1 MWERIL
7 VIIQKEFRQTF
18 REKRMRVFLIV
29 PPIMQLMLFG
39 FAVNLDLT
47 NSPIGFMD
55 MDQTAESRELLSQ
68 FQGSP
73 QFNVKYMPDSDA
85 AVQKLLDHGDAQ
97 AIVKV
102 LPGFARNIHK
112 GHTANVQVLV
122 DGANSNTASIL
133 TGYCSQVIQA
143 YGQKLRATPTP
154 PGAVAVPRVWFN
166 PDLLSRNFFVPGVIM
181 NIITMMT
188 LMLTAMAIVRERE
201 IGTMEQLMVTPIRP
215 IELMLGKTLPFVCIG
230 RTTIRVGNDL
240 TSAERQA
247 VPLAAEDLA
256 RSITSLLVDGEW

>member
-73 QFNVKYMPDSDA
+73 DRKSV
-85 AVQKLLDHGDAQ
+85 V
-97 AIVKV
+97 
-102 LPGFARNIHK
+102 
-112 GHTANVQVLV
+112 
-122 DGANSNTASIL
+122 
-133 TGYCSQVIQA
+133 
-143 YGQKLRATPTP
+143 
-154 PGAVAVPRVWFN
+154 
-166 PDLLSRNFFVPGVIM
+166 
-181 NIITMMT
+181 
-188 LMLTAMAIVRERE
+188 
-201 IGTMEQLMVTPIRP
+201 
-215 IELMLGKTLPFVCIG
+215 
-230 RTTIRVGNDL
+230 
-240 TSAERQA
+240 
-247 VPLAAEDLA
+247 
-256 RSITSLLVDGEW
+256 